1 MEALL
6 KLSDGIDALVSRIG
20 KWAALLAVPLML
32 TIMYDVIQRKFGG
45 QGSIKL
51 QELEWHLHTGL
62 FMLCFGFAYIRD
74 AHVRIELIRDN
85 LRPRTRA
92 IIEMIGAIICILPF
106 CALVLYFGFDFVLR
120 SYETH
125 EVSAATTGLT
135 HRWIIKS
142 TIPVGF
148 GLLAM
153 AGLSVFLKCY
163 VFVFGPS
170 NLRNRAGYYVGTH
183 HADLGDAA
191 AKLED

>member
-92 IIEMIGAIICILPF
+92 IVEMIGAII
-106 CALVLYFGFDFVLR
+106 
-120 SYETH
+120 
-125 EVSAATTGLT
+125 
-135 HRWIIKS
+135 
-142 TIPVGF
+142 
-148 GLLAM
+148 
-153 AGLSVFLKCY
+153 
-163 VFVFGPS
+163 
-170 NLRNRAGYYVGTH
+170 
-183 HADLGDAA
+183 
-191 AKLED
+191 

>member
-6 KLSDGIDALVSRIG
+6 KFSDGIDAIVTRVG
-20 KWAALLAVPLML
+20 KWASLLAIPLMIVIL
-32 TIMYDVIQRKFGG
+32 YDVIQRKFGG

-74 AHVRIELIRDN
+74 SHVRIELIRDN

-92 IIEMIGAIICILPF
+92 IIEMIGGVVCVLPF
-106 CALVLYFGFDFVLR
+106 CLLVLYFGFDFVAR
-120 SYETH
+120 SFDSN

-142 TIPVGF
+142 TIPIGF

-153 AGLSVFLKCY
+153 AGLSIFLKCFVY
-163 VFVFGPS
+163 VFGPT
-170 NLRNRAGYYVGTH
+170 NLHKRAGYYVGTH
-183 HADLGDAA
+183 HLEDLGS
-191 AKLED
+191 AKIKD

>member
-6 KLSDGIDALVSRIG
+6 KFSDIIDAIVTRVG
-20 KWAALLAVPLML
+20 KWASLLAIPLMIVIL
-32 TIMYDVIQRKFGG
+32 YDVIQRKFGG

-92 IIEMIGAIICILPF
+92 IVEMIGGIICVLPF
-106 CALVLYFGFDFVLR
+106 CALVLYFGFDFVAR
-120 SYETH
+120 SFESH
-125 EVSAATTGLT
+125 EVSASTTGLT

-142 TIPVGF
+142 TIPIGF

-153 AGLSVFLKCY
+153 AGLSIFLKCFVY
-163 VFVFGPS
+163 VFGPT
-170 NLRNRAGYYVGTH
+170 NLHKRAGYYVGTH
-183 HADLGDAA
+183 HLEDLGK
-191 AKLED
+191 AKIED